1 MKNKLL
7 KGLSLVLTMAMLGVS
22 LAGCGS
28 KPANEGASAPAEDT
42 AKEEKSKEDAPA
54 PAEDAGGAA
63 GSEETGETVNITW
76 HRTAWHT
83 NADEK
88 KVEDAINAYIEPLI
102 GVTVTVLNDAENTQL
117 DLALAGGD
125 DIDLFWVASWSNAYN
140 FIDGNIACDLTNV
153 LADYPELYASM
164 PETVWEASK
173 NDGRNYYVPIYK
185 ESANAQGLSVPTS
198 VVEKYGWDL
207 STVKTL
213 KDIEPMLADCAADG
227 MSNPIALQGP
237 TFDCFEIDTYSFL
250 TKYAGVARGGDT
262 AKIVNVIESPE
273 YADYVNMM
281 YAWNQAGYVNQE
293 ESAPDSIGEQI
304 ITEKRNAGQNA
315 FYRWAMTPD
324 SKANATA
331 RYGMDVEIIPLTGSY
346 IETDSAAGSAY
357 MINAKTTKADACLKF
372 LQLLSTDETL
382 ANLAAFGI
390 EGEHYT
396 RTEDG
401 RISLIADSAYAYPG
415 VWITCN
421 VNAPSLMEGE
431 SADKKEQY
439 AQFNAEAEVSCTA
452 GFRFDKANVEAEV
465 AAIDGVL
472 AEYQPLLEKGFYN
485 PDEYL
490 PEFQSAL
497 KSAGIDKVIEE
508 MQTQYDAWLAVK

>member
-1 MKNKLL
+1 MNKKNKLS
-7 KGLSLVLTMAMLGVS
+7 KNLSLLLAMTMLSAS
-22 LAGCGS
+22 LAGCAS
-28 KPANEGASAPAEDT
+28 KPAEET
-42 AKEEKSKEDAPA
+42 AEKSVEDP
-54 PAEDAGGAA
+54 GAVTENEEA
-63 GSEETGETVNITW
+63 SEADDSQGLQETVNITW

-140 FIDGNIACDLTNV
+140 FIDGNIAYDLTDA
-153 LADYPELYASM
+153 LAGYPELYASI

-185 ESANAQGLSVPTS
+185 ESANAQGLSVPS
-198 VVEKYGWDL
+198 EIVERYGWDL

-250 TKYAGVARGGDT
+250 TKYAGVARNGDT
-262 AKIVNVIESPE
+262 AKIVNIIESPE
-273 YADYVNMM
+273 YAEYVKMM
-281 YAWNQAGYVNQE
+281 YSWNQNGYINQE

-324 SKANATA
+324 SKANASA
-331 RYGMDVEIIPLTGSY
+331 RYGRDVEIIPLTGSY

-357 MINAKTTKADACLKF
+357 MINAKTTKLDACLKF
-372 LQLLSTDETL
+372 LQLLSVDETL

-396 RTEDG
+396 KNADG
-401 RISLIADSAYAYPG
+401 RISLIADSGYAYPG

-421 VNAPSLMEGE
+421 VNAPSLLEGE

-439 AQFNAEAEVSCTA
+439 AQFNAGAEVSCTA
-452 GFRFDKANVEAEV
+452 GFRFDKANVEAETTAV
-465 AAIDGVL
+465 DGVL
-472 AEYQPLLEKGFYN
+472 AEYQSLLEKGFYD
-485 PDEYL
+485 PDKYL
-490 PEFQSAL
+490 PEFQEAL
-497 KSAGIDKVIEE
+497 RTAGIDKVIAE
-508 MQTQYDAWLAVK
+508 MQTQYDAWMAVK

>member
-1 MKNKLL
+1 MKTRNTFTKAIALL
-7 KGLSLVLTMAMLGVS
+7 LTAAMLCGV

-28 KPANEGASAPAEDT
+28 KTAEETVAAAPEATAAPATE
-42 AKEEKSKEDAPA
+42 APA
-54 PAEDAGGAA
+54 AEAPQ
-63 GSEETGETVNITW
+63 ETVNITW
-76 HRTAWHT
+76 HRTAWHS

-88 KVEDAINAYIEPLI
+88 KVEAAINAYIEPLI

-140 FIDGNIACDLTNV
+140 FIDGNIAYDLTDALQN
-153 LADYPELYASM
+153 YPELYNSM

-173 NDGRNYYVPIYK
+173 SSGRNYYVPIYK

-198 VVEKYGWDL
+198 MVEKYGWDL

-213 KDIEPMLADCAADG
+213 KDIEPMLADCKADG
-227 MSNPIALQGP
+227 MSNPIALQGA
-237 TFDCFEIDTYSFL
+237 TFDCFNIDTYSFL
-250 TKYAGVARGGDT
+250 TKYAAVERNGDT
-262 AKIVNVIESPE
+262 SKIINYIDTED
-273 YADYVNMM
+273 YANYVQMM
-281 YAWNQAGYVNQE
+281 YDWNKAGYINQE

-304 ITEKRNAGQNA
+304 ITEKRQKGQNA

-324 SKANATA
+324 SKANASS

-357 MINAKTTKADACLKF
+357 MINAKTTKLDACLKF

-390 EGEHYT
+390 EGTHYNKT
-396 RTEDG
+396 ADG
-401 RISLIADSAYAYPG
+401 RVSLIADSGYAYPG

-421 VNAPSLMEGE
+421 VNAPSLLESE

-439 AQFNAEAEVSCTA
+439 AEFNAAAETSCTA
-452 GFRFDKANVEAEV
+452 GFRFDNSNVSAEV
-465 AAIDGVL
+465 AAIEGVI
-472 AEYQPLLEKGFYN
+472 AEYQALLEKGFYD
-485 PDEYL
+485 PAEYL
-490 PEFQSAL
+490 PEFQAAL
-497 KSAGIDKVIEE
+497 KSAGVERVIAE